1 MPETRSELMQRIEEK
16 KRELE
21 EQLESA
27 RGKALGVKNETSEAI
42 EKRLNELKD
51 LIRDGTQDLSEKTRK
66 RIEAWLE

>member
-51 LIRDGTQDLSEKTRK
+51 LMRDGTQDLSEKTRK

>member
-1 MPETRSELMQRIEEK
+1 MSEIRSELMQRIEKK

-27 RGKALGVKNETSEAI
+27 QGKALGVKNETCVAI
-42 EKRLNELKD
+42 EKRLDELKD
-51 LIRDGTQDLSEKTRK
+51 LMRDGTQDLSEKTRK